1 MCKICTIL
9 QCSIAVAEIRRA
21 GALVDVTH
29 VIGIDGGTEGLRAH
43 VFDLSG
49 RSRGVGKC
57 AYATAF
63 PEPGQAEQVPE
74 DWWHACGVAVRDAMA
89 AAQVEPRQILA
100 LCADTTSCTV
110 VALDA
115 KGRSLRPALLWMDVR
130 AHREAAEVAAC
141 GDPALR
147 LNGAGAGPVSPEWM
161 IPKALWLA
169 RHQPEVFAGAAMV
182 GEYQDY
188 LNLALTGRWVA
199 SLNNVTMRWHFQ
211 TDHGGWPVTMLDR
224 LGLSALRDR
233 WPSRVVA
240 PGQVIGPL
248 TSDAAV
254 HLGLLAG
261 TPVVQ
266 GGADAFIGMIGL
278 GVTQPGEMA
287 MITGSSH
294 LHLGVA
300 SRTVHAPGVW
310 GTYMDCVYPGRPI
323 IEGGQTSTGSV
334 IAWFKRHFAEHI
346 DFDTLNAQ
354 AAALPPGA
362 EGLLVQDHF
371 QGNRT
376 PHTDALSRGAITGL
390 TLKHTPAHVYRALIE
405 GVCFGTRL
413 IVETFGNAFDAR
425 RIVVAGGAT
434 RSDFWMQVHADTLG
448 LPLEVTEETE
458 ACVLGSAILAATG
471 AGVFAS
477 IDDGCA
483 AMVRVARTI
492 QPDRAAHAAYAP
504 IHARYRAAYG
514 ALKPLREAS

>member
-1 MCKICTIL
+1 MG
-9 QCSIAVAEIRRA
+9 S
-21 GALVDVTH
+21 H

-43 VFDLSG
+43 VFDLTG
-49 RSRGVGKC
+49 RSVGVGKR
-57 AYATAF
+57 AYDTAF
-63 PEPGQAEQVPE
+63 PEPGQAEQRPE
-74 DWWHACGVAVRDAMA
+74 DWWHACGVAVRAAVQAAGVQPSQIMA
-89 AAQVEPRQILA
+89 LA
-100 LCADTTSCTV
+100 ADTTSCTV

-115 KGRSLRPALLWMDVR
+115 QGRSLRPCLLWMDVR

-147 LNGAGAGPVSPEWM
+147 LNGACQGPVSPEWM
-161 IPKALWLA
+161 IPKALWMA
-169 RHQPEVFAGAAMV
+169 RHQPDIFARAAMV

-188 LNLALTGRWVA
+188 LNLCLTGQWVA
-199 SLNNVTMRWHFQ
+199 SLNNVTMRWHYQ
-211 TDHGGWPVTMLDR
+211 TEHGGWPDSMLAT
-224 LGLSALRDR
+224 LGLTGLRDR
-233 WPSRVVA
+233 WPAHIVA

-248 TSDAAV
+248 TPQAGA

-300 SRTVHAPGVW
+300 SRTVHAAGVW
-310 GTYMDCVYPGRPI
+310 GTYMDCVYPGRPV

-346 DFDTLNAQ
+346 DFETLNAQ

-390 TLKHTPAHVYRALIE
+390 TLKHTPAHVYRALVE

-413 IVETFGNAFDAR
+413 IVETFGDAFDAR

-434 RSDFWMQVHADTLG
+434 RSPFWLQVHADTLG
-448 LPLEVTEETE
+448 VALEITEETE
-458 ACVLGSAILAATG
+458 ACALGSAILAATG
-471 AGVFAS
+471 AGAFTS
-477 IDDGCA
+477 IDAGCA

-492 QPDRAAHAAYAP
+492 QPDMVAHAAYAP
-504 IHARYRAAYG
+504 IFARYRAAYG
-514 ALKPLREAS
+514 ALKPLREAQ